1 MFEGH
6 MRRNA
11 VIVELDGAPMD
22 SLEDVELFFENLGDK
37 QDVLVKFFHMG
48 TAAVTHQIVR
58 GLRG

>member
-1 MFEGH
+1 